1 MTVHIHANE
10 RTRAW
15 ILIRAESPQ
24 STAQQLYETLGH
36 AGGNRWVVV
45 RADIVD
51 YHYNILVPVDAESP
65 DALEQVYGMIQD
77 LAGAQETAILPVV
90 GCIPYPPH
98 VAHGFVTP
106 GEGEAGGIDTE
117 IGRLGHSPGH
127 NAWG

>member
-1 MTVHIHANE
+1 MTIDDNARE
-10 RTRAW
+10 RARAW
-15 ILIRAESPQ
+15 VLIRAESPQ
-24 STAQQLYETLGH
+24 STARQLYEKLGH

-65 DALEQVYGMIQD
+65 DVLQEVYGMIQE
-77 LAGAQETAILPVV
+77 LTGAKETAIMPVV
-90 GCIPYPPH
+90 GHTPFPPH
-98 VAHGFVTP
+98 VAHGFVTKK
-106 GEGEAGGIDTE
+106 EVEAGGIDTE